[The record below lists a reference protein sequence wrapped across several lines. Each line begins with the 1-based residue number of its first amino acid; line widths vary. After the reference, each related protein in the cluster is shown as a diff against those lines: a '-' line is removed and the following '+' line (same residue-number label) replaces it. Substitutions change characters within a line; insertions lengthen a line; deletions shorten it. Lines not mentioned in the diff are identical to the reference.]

1 MNSPYPRMQAHSQ
14 YQSLALSSRL
24 EGTGPHGLVAMLY
37 EELLRSIDVI
47 SLLIAREKELTS
59 NTHTHR
65 ARSILI
71 ALEGSLD
78 FDRGAG
84 VAETLAKVYRAMQ
97 VQLREALSEKDAD
110 KLAQLRE
117 GIVSISESWNKIV
130 QG

>member
-1 MNSPYPRMQAHSQ
+1 MNNPYPRMQAHSQ

-47 SLLIAREKELTS
+47 SLAIARDKDLIG
-59 NTHTHR
+59 NNHVHR

-78 FDRGAG
+78 FERGAG
-84 VAETLAKVYRAMQ
+84 IAETLAKVYRAMQ
-97 VQLREALSEKDAD
+97 VQLREALAERDTD

-117 GIVSISESWNKIV
+117 GLVSISESWNRIV

>member
-47 SLLIAREKELTS
+47 SVAIARDKDLVGS
-59 NTHTHR
+59 THTQR

-78 FDRGAG
+78 FERGAG
-84 VAETLAKVYRAMQ
+84 IAETLAKVYRAMQ
-97 VQLREALSEKDAD
+97 IQLRDALAEKDAN